1 MKHLDVEL
9 AICMPDGT
17 WHTEV
22 VYVVMA
28 DYLADSWL
36 IILSVAI
43 ERWSKNNKDCGQVA
57 IGLYGYRER
66 E

>member
-17 WHTEV
+17 WDTES
-22 VYVVMA
+22 VYVIIA
-28 DYLADSWL
+28 DYLAENWL

-43 ERWSKNNKDCGQVA
+43 ERWSKKHKDYGQVA
-57 IGLYGYRER
+57 IGLYGYMER